1 MKRGSRRKTWI
12 GAAAIACAGAIVFAV
27 ITTSSANTA
36 QVTSGTLSDRVVARA
51 VVAASEGVAEV
62 RPRIDGR
69 VLRVFVRE
77 GEAVEQGQ
85 VLAEIEA
92 EDLQAE
98 VARREA
104 ERQAAAATAR
114 SAAEGAR
121 VEERAALEAD
131 VRAATHDYE
140 LALERQKRIA
150 KLREI
155 GGGTAAEAEE
165 STHAMEI
172 AKARLDAA
180 QARSKL
186 AKAGGKVADVKALEA
201 RVAAADEAIKEA
213 KSGLSRTKLVAPVAG
228 VVLSRRIDAG
238 DTITSVS
245 SAAALPVFEI
255 ANVTKTE
262 VRVEVEEA
270 DAMRLRVGA
279 PVTLT
284 MPGSREAVSQGNVSR
299 LGARL
304 ERRMIG
310 MEDARV
316 RADGQVR
323 SVWVE
328 GPLAD
333 LPIGQRLEALIEL
346 SPRQVLA
353 MVPRGALHVRDGRA
367 VVEVPWGPW
376 TRRVPVTLGA
386 ADESHVELFG
396 VPVGT
401 KVVVSR

>member
-1 MKRGSRRKTWI
+1 MKRRKSRRWM
-12 GAAAIACAGAIVFAV
+12 GFVGVAVAAVMLLLVIA
-27 ITTSSANTA
+27 SSRANTA
-36 QVTSGTLSDRVVARA
+36 QVMSGTLSDRVVARA
-51 VVAASEGVAEV
+51 VVAAENGVAEV

-69 VLRVFVRE
+69 VLNVSVRE
-77 GEAVEQGQ
+77 GDKVEAGQ

-92 EDLQAE
+92 DDLQAE

-104 ERQAAAATAR
+104 ERQAAAATVR

-121 VEERAALEAD
+121 PEERAALEAD
-131 VRAATHDYE
+131 ARAAQHDYE
-140 LALERQKRIA
+140 LAQDRQQRIA

-155 GGGTAAEAEE
+155 GGGTEAEAQEAD
-165 STHAMEI
+165 HGAEI

-180 QARSKL
+180 QARLRL
-186 AKAGGKVADVKALEA
+186 AKAGGKSTDVKALEA

-213 KSGLSRTKLVAPVAG
+213 KTGLSRTKLLAPVAG
-228 VVLSRRIDAG
+228 VVLARRIDAG

-255 ANVTKTE
+255 ADVAKTE
-262 VRVEVEEA
+262 VRVEVEEG
-270 DAMRLRVGA
+270 DAMRLRIGV

-284 MPGSREAVSQGNVSR
+284 MPGSHEPVAQGKVSR

-304 ERRMIG
+304 ERRTIG

-323 SVWVE
+323 SLWVE
-328 GPLAD
+328 APAAD
-333 LPIGQRLEALIEL
+333 LPIGQRLEAILEL
-346 SPRQVLA
+346 TPRQVQA
-353 MVPRGALHVRDGRA
+353 MVPRGALRIRDGRA

-376 TRRVPVTLGA
+376 TKRIPVTLGA
-386 ADESHVELFG
+386 ADENHVELFG
-396 VPVGT
+396 VAVGT